1 MRTAARALFLD
12 NVREVVRAIAKHRNG
27 MLAKRREHEL
37 ALFAVGHRLAS
48 LRVDDLPQEVVF
60 GDMLHIARS
69 RDTRPKRL
77 GP

>member
-1 MRTAARALFLD
+1 
-12 NVREVVRAIAKHRNG
+12 

-48 LRVDDLPQEVVF
+48 LRVNDLPQEVVF
-60 GDMLHIARS
+60 GDMLHRGL
-69 RDTRPKRL
+69 RGTRPKRL